1 MATFTDSDRLFDTLL
16 DTNKIYV
23 SMKEKFM
30 LREYDIQNG
39 LAPMYLNITAVNQK
53 KQRIALDIY
62 VNRKEWN
69 PKTQMLLPV
78 SKENQD
84 INLILDNIKSKL
96 TAIKTSY
103 RLADRTLSTE
113 ALKNEFLNGM
123 PRIRFTAFYKMMLE
137 EEKVVGNHK

>member
-1 MATFTDSDRLFDTLL
+1 MALFTDSDRLFDTLL

-113 ALKNEFLNGM
+113 ALKNEFLTECLEYDL
-123 PRIRFTAFYKMMLE
+123 RLFTK
-137 EEKVVGNHK
+137 

>member
-103 RLADRTLSTE
+103 RLADRTPSLRCRYTP
-113 ALKNEFLNGM
+113 FDGWHH
-123 PRIRFTAFYKMMLE
+123 R
-137 EEKVVGNHK
+137 

>member
-1 MATFTDSDRLFDTLL
+1 MALFTDSDRLFDTLL

-103 RLADRTLSTE
+103 RLADRTLSTD
-113 ALKNEFLNGM
+113 ALKTEFLNGM
-123 PRIRFTAFYKMMLE
+123 PRILFSPFYLMKIIPLFS
-137 EEKVVGNHK
+137 